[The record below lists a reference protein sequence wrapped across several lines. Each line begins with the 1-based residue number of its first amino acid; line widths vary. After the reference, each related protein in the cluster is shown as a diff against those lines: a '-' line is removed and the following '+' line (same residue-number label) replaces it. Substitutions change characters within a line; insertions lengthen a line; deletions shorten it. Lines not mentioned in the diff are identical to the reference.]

1 MRHLAKAVKNRKN
14 QREETQR
21 ARRMSC
27 GSDGFDVGDV
37 DMAVDAE
44 EDEVYDDELVRR
56 IAITLNQRDHDA
68 RFRRTYRREV
78 GSSYDLALMED
89 PERWE
94 AEAQFEDQLLAELHA
109 LEAEDEL
116 NAYADEAKVQ
126 DMVDPEIEAI
136 FDEDGFFEGLSSEE
150 LELLGI
156 GCARE
161 RRGGEAMDVG

>member
-1 MRHLAKAVKNRKN
+1 MRHLANAVKNRKN

-27 GSDGFDVGDV
+27 GSDGFDVDV
-37 DMAVDAE
+37 DMAE
-44 EDEVYDDELVRR
+44 EASDEEGYDDELFRR
-56 IAITLNQRDHDA
+56 IAVTLNQRDHDA

-78 GSSYDLALMED
+78 GSSFDLTSADD

-126 DMVDPEIEAI
+126 DMVDPEIEAM
-136 FDEDGFFEGLSSEE
+136 FESDGFFEGLSNEE

-156 GCARE
+156 VSPNA
-161 RRGGEAMDVG
+161 RGGKEDMDVG